1 MTQNAQP
8 IEELTDEH
16 LDAMLK
22 RSMRN
27 TLILGVVPAVVLWLA
42 SGWRNAGMLLAGT
55 LISAASIWEWR
66 RLARLINARL
76 DNRKAPVGSPVV
88 VLFFVLRLM
97 VFAGVI
103 YGSLKC
109 LHGSSVALFCGLG
122 LAVLTL
128 GWEALRLLRN

>member
-1 MTQNAQP
+1 MTENAQP

-16 LDAMLK
+16 LDAMLR

-27 TLILGVVPAVVLWLA
+27 TLILGVVPAVVLCLA
-42 SGWRNAGMLLAGT
+42 SGWRNAGMLMAGT